1 MARAMA
7 SGGGVNIFYSRAH
20 AVGALLIWSPLAGG
34 AMAEGVLSYFDELYM
49 EYQQKKHPEDET
61 KKEAEFIVK
70 ALGLK
75 PGDRVLDIG
84 CGYGRH
90 AVVLAEMG
98 LQVVGLDINPAYLE
112 VARAKA
118 KELGVKVD
126 FVPGD
131 MRHMPWRSEFDGAYM
146 FYTSFGFYDDEDN
159 VRVLSEAA
167 SALKPGGRLLV
178 DVRNRER
185 LVALAAAHGSE
196 RWRWWEGWGD
206 LLVLG
211 EEILDLGVGRI
222 TDRRIF
228 FKSREFKGERSISL
242 RLYSLRELISLM
254 KEAGLEVQA
263 AYGDYNASPYSVT
276 SPRMIL
282 VGGRVG

>member
-1 MARAMA
+1 MTPGPAP
-7 SGGGVNIFYSRAH
+7 
-20 AVGALLIWSPLAGG
+20 LLIWSPLDGA

-49 EYQQKKHPEDET
+49 EYQQRKHPEDET
-61 KKEAEFIVK
+61 RREAEFIVR
-70 ALGLK
+70 ALDLK

-98 LQVVGLDINPAYLE
+98 LKVVGLDINPAYLE
-112 VARAKA
+112 IARAKA
-118 KELGVKVD
+118 RELGVSVD

-167 SALKPGGRLLV
+167 SALKIGGRLLI

-211 EEILDLGVGRI
+211 EEILDLEAGRI

-242 RLYSLRELISLM
+242 RLYSLRELTSLM
-254 KEAGLEVQA
+254 REAGLEVQD
-263 AYGDYNASPYSVT
+263 AYGDYDASPYSVT

-282 VGGRVG
+282 VGRRVR